1 MTVRRDIPRALD
13 RSQRRGLSREE
24 NRILRSLGVQQRA
37 VLEAFLNATGNEA
50 AAIAAVT
57 RAIEA
62 DPAIR
67 RALAQLWLTGQSRT
81 INIIDG
87 ILGIPA
93 DAPPD
98 EVVVRRVRGYA
109 ARRVR
114 MVNAA
119 TRRAIRETI
128 ATGFRAG
135 LTQEQVA
142 RGTGR
147 AGIALRQTGWRPLR
161 EVVVQT
167 YRGRADTIARTERA
181 LVYARTSIDRYE
193 MYDVDHAVALDGA
206 ECGLRK
212 HGVLPYANGRR
223 FSLATARR
231 WPIAHPRCVRGW
243 APDV

>member
-1 MTVRRDIPRALD
+1 MLI
-13 RSQRRGLSREE
+13 
-24 NRILRSLGVQQRA
+24 
-37 VLEAFLNATGNEA
+37 AFLSATGNEA

-167 YRGRADTIARTERA
+167 YRNRADTIARTERA

-193 MYDVDHAVALDGA
+193 MYDVDRAVALDGA

-212 HGVLPYANGRR
+212 HGVMPYANGRR